1 MPRPIDRRSLT
12 DQIKDALLDQITS
25 GDLKPGDRLV
35 EMTIAKT
42 MQTSQA
48 PVREALQAL
57 HALGIVEM
65 RRNRGAVVR
74 AADAQE
80 LRDIYAVRA
89 ELEGHAIAV
98 ATIQTPELPATL
110 LALCNQMDA
119 TDDPRSFVALNTA
132 FHRAIV
138 TACGNP
144 VLLETWERLDIR
156 ARTAVNVSRAEQG
169 LEAARADHRDIVRL
183 IAAGR
188 PVAARKRLMRHITS
202 VLETRDTP

>member
-25 GDLKPGDRLV
+25 GALKPGDRLV

-57 HALGIVEM
+57 QALGIVEM

-74 AADAQE
+74 AAETQE

-98 ATIQTPELPATL
+98 ATVQTPELPATL

-156 ARTAVNVSRAEQG
+156 ARTAVNVSRAERS

-183 IAAGR
+183 VAAGR

>member
-25 GDLKPGDRLV
+25 GALKPGDRLV

-156 ARTAVNVSRAEQG
+156 ARTAVNVSRTERG
-169 LEAARADHRDIVRL
+169 VEAARADHRDIVRL
-183 IAAGR
+183 VAAGR

>member
-25 GDLKPGDRLV
+25 GALKPGDRLV

-156 ARTAVNVSRAEQG
+156 ARTAVNVSRAERS

>member
-74 AADAQE
+74 AAETQE

-156 ARTAVNVSRAEQG
+156 ARTAVNVSRAERS

-183 IAAGR
+183 VAAGR